1 MNGVVFDAGLIRRYD
16 VNGPRYT
23 SYPTARQFRSG
34 FEAQTY
40 LQAVKRSNNDPIPRG
55 LSLYLHVPFCANPCF
70 YCGCTRI
77 ITRDPERITAYME
90 RLHREIGMQGRL
102 FDRDRKME
110 QLHFS
115 GGTPTGLDDDQLDA
129 LFRALQ
135 ASFSFG
141 REETREFSI
150 EVDPR
155 TVGVPRLDTL
165 AELGFNRL
173 SLGIQDFDPEVQAA
187 VNRVQD
193 PEHCLRLIGTARDAG
208 FRSVAVDLIYGL
220 PRQTLAGFGV
230 TLERIAGA
238 LPDRIAIYGYAH
250 LPEHFKAQR
259 QIEDAGL
266 PGPELRLELLALAV
280 ERLTRAGYE
289 YIGMD
294 HFARPG
300 DDLVRAREQ
309 GTLQRN
315 FQGYSTRAGLDLV
328 GLGLSAI
335 GHVGPVYVQNAK
347 TLDGYYGALDAG
359 GLPVT
364 GGCTASADDEVRAD
378 VINRLMCYE
387 VLEYLALE
395 RTHHVRFREYFA
407 AELERLKPMAADG
420 LVEVGVSHIRVLPRG
435 RVLLRNLAMIF
446 DAYLPKGEP
455 ANPLFS
461 KVI

>member
-1 MNGVVFDAGLIRRYD
+1 MTIVAFDADLIRRYD

-23 SYPTARQFRSG
+23 SYPTARQFHSG
-34 FEAQTY
+34 FEAQAY

-77 ITRDPERITAYME
+77 ITRDPDRIAAYME
-90 RLHREIGMQGRL
+90 RLYREIGMQGYL
-102 FDRDRKME
+102 FDRDRKVE
-110 QLHFS
+110 QLHFG
-115 GGTPTGLDDDQLDA
+115 GGTPTSLDDDQLDA
-129 LFRALQ
+129 LFRALE

-155 TVGVPRLDTL
+155 AVAVPRLGTL
-165 AELGFNRL
+165 AGLGFNRL

-193 PEHCLRLIGTARDAG
+193 PEHCLQLIGAACDAG
-208 FRSVAVDLIYGL
+208 FRSVSVDLIYGL
-220 PRQTLAGFGV
+220 PRQTLVGFGK
-230 TLERIAGA
+230 TLERITGA

-259 QIEDAGL
+259 QIEDADL
-266 PGPELRLELLALAV
+266 PGPELRLQLLALAV
-280 ERLTRAGYE
+280 ERLARAGYE

-300 DDLVRAREQ
+300 DDLVRAREH

-315 FQGYSTRAGLDLV
+315 FQGYSTHAGLDLV

-359 GLPVT
+359 ELPVT

-387 VLEYLALE
+387 VLEFLALE

-407 AELERLKPMAADG
+407 AELKRLKPLAADG
-420 LVEVGVSHIRVLPRG
+420 LVEVGISHIRVLPRG
-435 RVLLRNLAMIF
+435 RFLLRNLAMIF
-446 DAYLPKGEP
+446 DAYLPQSGP